1 MNNIQI
7 PDWLKALYSK
17 EGLPAT
23 IAVVLLIVG
32 LLVAG
37 TYLDINIVE
46 LLSGG

>member
-23 IAVVLLIVG
+23 IAVVVLIVA
-32 LLVAG
+32 LVVASN
-37 TYLDINIVE
+37 YLDVQILE
-46 LLSGG
+46 WFK

>member
-23 IAVVLLIVG
+23 IAVVVLIFALV
-32 LLVAG
+32 VAG
-37 TYLDINIVE
+37 KYLDVN
-46 LLSGG
+46 LLEWLK

>member
-23 IAVVLLIVG
+23 IAVVVLIVA
-32 LLVAG
+32 LVVAG
-37 TYLDINIVE
+37 NYLNVQILE
-46 LLSGG
+46 WFK